1 MSLRLASLTRRI
13 PLPTVPL
20 RYPGCLHLVLPR
32 PPARLPRSFATVG
45 LGPGPR
51 RSLLLPRGTLSC
63 VFFCNGSRPVSD
75 GAWYWLDTCT
85 RYAPLSLRLPDRAVR
100 SRSVQFVLA
109 GFAQV
114 SMPRPRRPAWRGRPD
129 IGLAKEKATAVLAQ
143 VRPLGLGLGGPAQPA
158 PQGPPREAKSHW
170 PVRPP
175 PWPRCASAS
184 ALHSE
189 AGL

>member
-1 MSLRLASLTRRI
+1 M
-13 PLPTVPL
+13 
-20 RYPGCLHLVLPR
+20 
-32 PPARLPRSFATVG
+32 
-45 LGPGPR
+45 
-51 RSLLLPRGTLSC
+51 
-63 VFFCNGSRPVSD
+63 FCNDSRPVFD

-143 VRPLGLGLGGPAQPA
+143 VRPLGLGLGRGAAQPA
-158 PQGPPREAKSHW
+158 PQGPPREAKIPW
-170 PVRPP
+170 PVLPQGRPRP
-175 PWPRCASAS
+175 LAEVCERFCGPFGGRSIRRPGQR
-184 ALHSE
+184 ALCLGNMQRPACFPKHIETGMLTKETSIHC
-189 AGL
+189 